1 MPAHLSDMSRA
12 TTTWVIVTT
21 GTPLFPLLARQRI
34 SLEHAGNALLRRRSG
49 DTCLPRLFAL
59 LVAEGLVRVHVS
71 RVRGP
76 GVLIQVAAAS

>member
-1 MPAHLSDMSRA
+1 MGDSPELLCSRCWLVSEWPWIMMA
-12 TTTWVIVTT
+12 TT
-21 GTPLFPLLARQRI
+21 
-34 SLEHAGNALLRRRSG
+34 LLRRRSG

-59 LVAEGLVRVHVS
+59 LVPEGLVRVYVS